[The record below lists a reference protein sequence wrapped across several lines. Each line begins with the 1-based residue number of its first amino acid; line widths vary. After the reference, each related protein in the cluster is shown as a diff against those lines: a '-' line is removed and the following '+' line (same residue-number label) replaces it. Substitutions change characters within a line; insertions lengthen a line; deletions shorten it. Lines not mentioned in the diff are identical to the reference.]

1 MDLLLTL
8 DHSNNKRVD
17 CIKSSFRVSVRA
29 TFLSVNKL
37 ISSVEKLGYVSA
49 KVMTQVELAT
59 RMDLVKTIEIKHEI
73 IEDHK

>member
-17 CIKSSFRVSVRA
+17 CIKSSFRVRVRA

-73 IEDHK
+73 IEDYK